1 MEQSDEYK
9 TCPYCG
15 EQIKKRAIKCRY
27 CDSDLSNSHSTQS
40 AAENTGYNAQSK
52 RKSPRKKSTRRQ
64 NMNLQNIAYLCLKRH
79 SEGRCNE
86 NCTGCVYNVD
96 NYDATPDEKAY
107 ALAVS
112 KELYEEE
119 QIAEQEE
126 IIEQERQVIEQ
137 AKEEWWGIA
146 EMLLPVGIVIAIILW
161 LVSSVRGCVSSVFK

>member
-1 MEQSDEYK
+1 MEQSSEYK

-15 EQIKKRAIKCRY
+15 EQIKKRSIKCRY
-27 CDSDLSNSHSTQS
+27 CDSDLSNSHFRQSTT
-40 AAENTGYNAQSK
+40 ENTEHNAQLKGRS
-52 RKSPRKKSTRRQ
+52 SRKKSTRRQ
-64 NMNLQNIAYLCLKRH
+64 NMNLQNIAYLCIKRH

-86 NCTGCVYNVD
+86 NCAGCVYNID

-137 AKEEWWGIA
+137 AKEELWRDVGSLITLFLCIA
-146 EMLLPVGIVIAIILW
+146 PFIWMFSAIK
-161 LVSSVRGCVSSVFK
+161 GCVLSVFR